1 MDNQQKFNQFG
12 QLQQTPQQ
20 PYPHQQYRQPQQQQ
34 SHWQQFQQP
43 QRPEHQDMMQQLR
56 ERQAQMR
63 EQNHQKNHPYYPFGY
78 PGVHT
83 PPFAPNAQPWNGY
96 PHAPS
101 QSDSIADIMQK
112 MFKDMHKSDSSG
124 DNTQRRTPTKPIN
137 DELVFLS
144 DLFNKLLAVC
154 DDTEVTKWFWVD
166 TNYVIDMFQCGEFDN
181 GVWHEDG
188 AHAYRT
194 ITRDVVITTPTCK
207 FIYRPT
213 GDEMA
218 VKGGNDKDITPE
230 IITSGLIP
238 VLKLIAYLCT
248 RNEEATVHP
257 EPQPEP
263 AGSTSVPPKRRRKIS
278 KTKQMQFRTEV
289 DSLVSDDDAMTILD
303 VSAQNLYNE
312 VYQYESKALS
322 LGAPAGQ
329 LVQLIVDLN
338 TLDMRITCGTQTIY
352 IPRCDHARPISEY
365 IEIDE
370 KPTTQTE
377 DVAAI
382 LSAIYIWSQANDI
395 RL

>member
-1 MDNQQKFNQFG
+1 MNNQQRFAQFG
-12 QLQQTPQQ
+12 QQ
-20 PYPHQQYRQPQQQQ
+20 PHQQQQQ

-43 QRPEHQDMMQQLR
+43 QCPEHQDMIQQLR
-56 ERQAQMR
+56 ERQAQMQ
-63 EQNHQKNHPYYPFGY
+63 EQNYQKSHPYYPFGY

-83 PPFAPNAQPWNGY
+83 PPFAPNTQPWNGY
-96 PHAPS
+96 PRTAP
-101 QSDSIADIMQK
+101 QSDSIADIMQS
-112 MFKDMHKSDSSG
+112 MFKDIRKSDSKK
-124 DNTQRRTPTKPIN
+124 RVTPTKPIN
-137 DELVFLS
+137 DELVYLS

-166 TNYVIDMFQCGEFDN
+166 TNYVIDMFQSGEFDD

-194 ITRDVVITTPTCK
+194 ITRDVVITTPTFK

-263 AGSTSVPPKRRRKIS
+263 AKSTSVPPKRRSKIS
-278 KTKQMQFRTEV
+278 KTKQMEFRAEV
-289 DSLVSDDDAMTILD
+289 DSLVSDDDAMDILD
-303 VSAQNLYNE
+303 TSAQKLYNE
-312 VYQYESKALS
+312 VYRYESKALA

-329 LVQLIVDLN
+329 LVQLIIDLN
-338 TLDMRITCGTQTIY
+338 TLDMRITCGTQTIH
-352 IPRCDHARPISEY
+352 IPRCDHTRPISEY
-365 IEIDE
+365 IEIDT

>member
-1 MDNQQKFNQFG
+1 MNNQSTFAQ
-12 QLQQTPQQ
+12 
-20 PYPHQQYRQPQQQQ
+20 RVQQQQ
-34 SHWQQFQQP
+34 SAWQQQQQLQRQREQFQQQP
-43 QRPEHQDMMQQLR
+43 HHQPTQQDMMQQVH
-56 ERQAQMR
+56 ERQAQMQ
-63 EQNHQKNHPYYPFGY
+63 EQNHQKNHPYYTFGY

-83 PPFAPNAQPWNGY
+83 PPFSPNPQPWNGY
-96 PHAPS
+96 PHTPS

-112 MFKDMHKSDSSG
+112 MFKDMRKSDSSA

-137 DELVFLS
+137 DELVFIS
-144 DLFNKLLAVC
+144 DLFNKLCAQC

-166 TNYVIDMFQCGEFDN
+166 TDYVINMFQSGEFDN

-194 ITRDVVITTPTCK
+194 ITRDVVITTPTFK

-263 AGSTSVPPKRRRKIS
+263 AKSTSVPPKRRRKIS
-278 KTKQMQFRTEV
+278 KTKQMEFRAEV
-289 DSLVSDDDAMTILD
+289 DSLVSDDDAMDILD
-303 VSAQNLYNE
+303 VSAQTLYN
-312 VYQYESKALS
+312 VIYQYESKALA

-329 LVQLIVDLN
+329 LVQLIIDLN

-352 IPRCDHARPISEY
+352 IPRCDHTRPISEY
-365 IEIDE
+365 IEIDV

-377 DVAAI
+377 DIAAI